1 MTPLLKKF
9 IQECPITVPDG
20 VDSLPLTRIFLFTS
34 ILTCNPPILYE
45 NFDSSIYADVGY
57 SWLKANLSDEE
68 FAEFIAMKLRGQV
81 T

>member
-9 IQECPITVPDG
+9 LQTGKAPMSNTN
-20 VDSLPLTRIFLFTS
+20 LPLECIHIYREVLHGYSPFI
-34 ILTCNPPILYE
+34 YE
-45 NFDSSIYADVGY
+45 KLSHLEADVGY